1 MDMRTERLKTLIS
14 DGQTNGLLTTA
25 TVYVLDRDRQP
36 VPCRTLIDT
45 CSNANLMT
53 DELAQNLRLPTK
65 QQTATIEALNQL
77 NTITNQLVTTT
88 IRSRL
93 TNYERTLTFLTI
105 PRIAGPL
112 PDVQID
118 RAKLGIPPN
127 IKLADPNFHRP
138 ERIDMLLGTGPALSC
153 LSIGQYNISKR
164 PSDELILQ
172 KTQFGWVI
180 GGSVPIPTPRTTR
193 NTFSTTIQFDL
204 QNFWE
209 VEEGPHRHHPTL
221 DEQECETHFSNNV
234 KRDASGRYMV
244 ALPFNE
250 KREQLG
256 GSRSMALKRFLA
268 LERRLARN
276 DELREQYHQVINEY
290 LALGHMTQVDTV
302 DTPGFYLPHHA
313 VEKPSSTTTKVRVVF
328 DGAAKSTSGLSLND
342 TLLTGPTIQDNL
354 FTLLIRFRMH
364 AVVLTADI
372 EKMYRQFI
380 VRPDDRAY
388 QRILWRDRHGEIA
401 TFELNTVTF
410 GLSSAPYLAIRC
422 LHQLADDEQDA
433 TPTASVILKRDLYVD
448 DLLTGAD
455 TIEEAQVIQR
465 QITRL
470 LRKGGLTIRQWASNE
485 PKLLAGLHTDLIH
498 PKILGNA
505 TAMKTLGIS
514 WDAEHDTIRY
524 SVQTATTNKVTK
536 RHILAT
542 IAKIFDPLGL
552 LGPVTIRA
560 KIIMQQLWQ
569 LKIDWDESLPANIHT
584 EWTEYERSLQELN
597 QIEFGRHVS
606 LRSAERLEIHG
617 FCDASERAYGA
628 CLYARAINAR
638 GQIQTSLICAKSRV
652 APLKTVTLARL
663 ELCGAVLLTSLYETV
678 RDAITQ
684 DIHATVFWTDSTI
697 VLNWLNKPPSTLKT
711 FVANRVAD
719 IQGKVDISSWRHIR
733 SRDNPADLLS
743 RGITPGK
750 FLNNAL
756 WRCGPEWLSQ
766 TEATWPNSRYIH
778 SNDVPETKKITCLA
792 TAINQSND
800 MLTRYSCIQKLRRI
814 VAYCLRLVPARRN
827 TGPLTIKELQEANIR
842 IIRSVQSVTF
852 TQDIKNL
859 KSGEL
864 HPRSKLRPL
873 HPFLDNEGVLRVG
886 GRLQNSTLAFAQKHP
901 ILLPRS
907 HHVTDLIIRDAHT
920 KGLHSG
926 ITATLHDVR
935 QTYWPIDGRNATRKI
950 VRQCVRCFRVNPPT
964 VDYLMG
970 NLPAARVTE
979 SRPFQNSGVDYCGP
993 FYIKERR
1000 HRNRTRIKVYV
1011 AVFTCFATKAVHLE
1025 VAGDLTTDAF
1035 MAALKRFVARRGA
1048 CQNMYSDNGTNFV
1061 GADNELREIYRTLPT
1076 DERLQTFL
1084 TTKGIAWHFT
1094 PALSPHFGGL
1104 WEAAVK
1110 AFKHHLKRVVGEELF
1125 TFEQFNT
1132 FVVEIEA
1139 ILNSRPLT
1147 PLSPDPNDIS
1157 PLTPGHFLI
1166 GSSLTAIAE
1175 TDFRATPDNRLS
1187 TWQHIQKVKQDFW
1200 TRWHKEYIHQLNVR
1214 HKWTSGS
1221 HHIREGTIVVL
1232 KEDNTPPLC
1241 WHLGRVQQVHPG
1253 ADGIIRAVTVR
1264 TANGVFKRNVKKL
1277 APLPDPE
1284 PSPQYDGNQRK
1295 TDSS

>member
-1 MDMRTERLKTLIS
+1 
-14 DGQTNGLLTTA
+14 
-25 TVYVLDRDRQP
+25 
-36 VPCRTLIDT
+36 
-45 CSNANLMT
+45 
-53 DELAQNLRLPTK
+53 
-65 QQTATIEALNQL
+65 
-77 NTITNQLVTTT
+77 
-88 IRSRL
+88 
-93 TNYERTLTFLTI
+93 
-105 PRIAGPL
+105 
-112 PDVQID
+112 
-118 RAKLGIPPN
+118 
-127 IKLADPNFHRP
+127 
-138 ERIDMLLGTGPALSC
+138 
-153 LSIGQYNISKR
+153 
-164 PSDELILQ
+164 
-172 KTQFGWVI
+172 
-180 GGSVPIPTPRTTR
+180 
-193 NTFSTTIQFDL
+193 
-204 QNFWE
+204 
-209 VEEGPHRHHPTL
+209 
-221 DEQECETHFSNNV
+221 
-234 KRDASGRYMV
+234 
-244 ALPFNE
+244 
-250 KREQLG
+250 
-256 GSRSMALKRFLA
+256 
-268 LERRLARN
+268 
-276 DELREQYHQVINEY
+276 
-290 LALGHMTQVDTV
+290 MTQVDTV
-302 DTPGFYLPHHA
+302 DTPGCYLPHHA
-313 VEKPSSTTTKVRVVF
+313 VEKPTSTTTKVRVVF
-328 DGAAKSTSGLSLND
+328 DRAAKSTSGLSLND

-388 QRILWRDRHGEIA
+388 QRILWRDSRGEIA

-433 TPTASVILKRDLYVD
+433 TPTASVILKRNLYVD

-524 SVQTATTNKVTK
+524 SVQTATANKVTK

-552 LGPVTIRA
+552 LGPVTIHA

-584 EWTEYERSLQELN
+584 ELTEYERS
-597 QIEFGRHVS
+597 
-606 LRSAERLEIHG
+606 
-617 FCDASERAYGA
+617 
-628 CLYARAINAR
+628 
-638 GQIQTSLICAKSRV
+638 K
-652 APLKTVTLARL
+652 
-663 ELCGAVLLTSLYETV
+663 
-678 RDAITQ
+678 
-684 DIHATVFWTDSTI
+684 
-697 VLNWLNKPPSTLKT
+697 
-711 FVANRVAD
+711 
-719 IQGKVDISSWRHIR
+719 
-733 SRDNPADLLS
+733 DNPADLLS

-750 FLNNAL
+750 FLSKAL

-766 TEATWPNSRYIH
+766 TEATWPNSRHIP
-778 SNDVPETKKITCLA
+778 SNDVSEAKKITCLA

-873 HPFLDNEGVLRVG
+873 HPFLDNEGILRVG

-907 HHVTDLIIRDAHT
+907 HHVTDLIILDAHT

-979 SRPFQNSGVDYCGP
+979 SRPFRNSGVDYCGP

-1011 AVFTCFATKAVHLE
+1011 AVFTCFVTKAVHLE
-1025 VAGDLTTDAF
+1025 VAGDLTTDDF
-1035 MAALKRFVARRGA
+1035 MAALKRFVARRRA
-1048 CQNMYSDNGTNFV
+1048 CQNMHSDNGTNFV
-1061 GADNELREIYRTLPT
+1061 GADNELREICRTLPT
-1076 DERLQTFL
+1076 DERLQNFL
-1084 TTKGIAWHFT
+1084 TTKGITWHFT

-1110 AFKHHLKRVVGEELF
+1110 AFKHHIKRVVGEELF

-1132 FVVEIEA
+1132 FVVEVEA

-1157 PLTPGHFLI
+1157 PLTPGHFRI
-1166 GSSLTAIAE
+1166 GSCLTAIAE
-1175 TDFRATPDNRLS
+1175 TDFRATSDNRLS

-1221 HHIREGTIVVL
+1221 HCIREGTIVVL

-1277 APLPDPE
+1277 APLPDPG
-1284 PSPQYDGNQRK
+1284 PSPQYDGNQGK
-1295 TDSS
+1295 IDIT

>member
-1 MDMRTERLKTLIS
+1 
-14 DGQTNGLLTTA
+14 
-25 TVYVLDRDRQP
+25 
-36 VPCRTLIDT
+36 
-45 CSNANLMT
+45 
-53 DELAQNLRLPTK
+53 
-65 QQTATIEALNQL
+65 
-77 NTITNQLVTTT
+77 
-88 IRSRL
+88 
-93 TNYERTLTFLTI
+93 
-105 PRIAGPL
+105 
-112 PDVQID
+112 
-118 RAKLGIPPN
+118 
-127 IKLADPNFHRP
+127 
-138 ERIDMLLGTGPALSC
+138 MLLGTGPALSC

-172 KTQFGWVI
+172 KTQFGWLI
-180 GGSVPIPTPRTTR
+180 G
-193 NTFSTTIQFDL
+193 
-204 QNFWE
+204 
-209 VEEGPHRHHPTL
+209 GPHRHHPTL
-221 DEQECETHFSNNV
+221 EEQECETHFSNNV

-276 DELREQYHQVINEY
+276 EELRKQYHQVINES

-302 DTPGFYLPHHA
+302 DTPGCYLPHHA
-313 VEKPSSTTTKVRVVF
+313 VEKPTSTTTKVRVVF
-328 DGAAKSTSGLSLND
+328 DRAAKSTSGLSLND

-388 QRILWRDRHGEIA
+388 QRILWRDSRGEIA

-433 TPTASVILKRDLYVD
+433 TPTASVILKRNLYVD

-524 SVQTATTNKVTK
+524 SVQTATANKVTK

-552 LGPVTIRA
+552 LGPVTIHA

-606 LRSAERLEIHG
+606 LRNAERLEIHG
-617 FCDASERAYGA
+617 FS
-628 CLYARAINAR
+628 
-638 GQIQTSLICAKSRV
+638 
-652 APLKTVTLARL
+652 
-663 ELCGAVLLTSLYETV
+663 
-678 RDAITQ
+678 
-684 DIHATVFWTDSTI
+684 
-697 VLNWLNKPPSTLKT
+697 
-711 FVANRVAD
+711 D
-719 IQGKVDISSWRHIR
+719 IQGKTDISSWRHIR
-733 SRDNPADLLS
+733 SKDNPADLLS

-750 FLNNAL
+750 FLSKAL

-766 TEATWPNSRYIH
+766 TEATWPNSRHIP
-778 SNDVPETKKITCLA
+778 SNDVSEAKKITCLA

-873 HPFLDNEGVLRVG
+873 HPFLDNEGILRVG

-907 HHVTDLIIRDAHT
+907 HHVTDLIILDAHT

-979 SRPFQNSGVDYCGP
+979 SRPFRNSGVDYCGP

-1011 AVFTCFATKAVHLE
+1011 AVFTCFVTKAVHLE
-1025 VAGDLTTDAF
+1025 VAGDLTTDDF
-1035 MAALKRFVARRGA
+1035 MAALKRFVARRRA
-1048 CQNMYSDNGTNFV
+1048 CQNMHSDNGTNFV
-1061 GADNELREIYRTLPT
+1061 GADNELREICRTLPT
-1076 DERLQTFL
+1076 DERLQNFL
-1084 TTKGIAWHFT
+1084 TTKGITWHFT

-1110 AFKHHLKRVVGEELF
+1110 AFKHHIKRVVGEELF
-1125 TFEQFNT
+1125 TFEQLNT
-1132 FVVEIEA
+1132 FVVEVEA

-1157 PLTPGHFLI
+1157 PLTPGHFRI
-1166 GSSLTAIAE
+1166 GSCLTAIAE
-1175 TDFRATPDNRLS
+1175 TDFRATSDNRLS

-1221 HHIREGTIVVL
+1221 HCIREGTIVVL

-1277 APLPDPE
+1277 APLPDPG
-1284 PSPQYDGNQRK
+1284 PSPQYDGNQGK
-1295 TDSS
+1295 IDIT